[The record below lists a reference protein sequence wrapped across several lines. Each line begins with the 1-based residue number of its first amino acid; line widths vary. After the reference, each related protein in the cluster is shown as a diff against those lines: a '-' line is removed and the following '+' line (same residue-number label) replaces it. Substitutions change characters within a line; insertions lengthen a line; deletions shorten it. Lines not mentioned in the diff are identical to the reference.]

1 MLKDLPITIL
11 INVSEDPI
19 KEDYPQ
25 FSFKDLKKSYQ
36 KTEGNENKMESIEVS
51 PVGTWNKFSH
61 KFYYHLDECNHSK
74 LEVILSPLIAA

>member
-1 MLKDLPITIL
+1 
-11 INVSEDPI
+11 
-19 KEDYPQ
+19 
-25 FSFKDLKKSYQ
+25 
-36 KTEGNENKMESIEVS
+36 MESIEVC